1 MACAGMGRRLR
12 RVAFAGLSLLVAAA
26 AQAQIAV
33 RDDRGVEH
41 RFERSPQR
49 IVTLLPSLTETVCA
63 LGACGRLVG
72 TDRYSNWPASVQA
85 LPKLGGLD
93 DALLERIVALKPEVV
108 LAASSTRAVGRL
120 EQLGI
125 PVLAFDSDRH
135 EQVRASLQR
144 IGSLLGAP
152 AQAEAAWA
160 AIEAEFARAAAAVP
174 ARLQGR
180 TVYFEA
186 DSTPYAAGAAS
197 FVGQTLARLKL
208 ENIAPASMG
217 AFPKLN
223 PEFIV
228 RSQPHVVM
236 AVRRNADEMKGRPG
250 WSQLQALQSGRI
262 CAFDSERYEL
272 LTRPGPR
279 LGQAALAMAE
289 CLAALPGR

>member
-1 MACAGMGRRLR
+1 MKRL
-12 RVAFAGLSLLVAAA
+12 ALGLLSLLVAAA

-72 TDRYSNWPASVQA
+72 TDRYSNWPASVVA

-108 LAASSTRAVGRL
+108 LAAASTRAVDRL

-144 IGSLLGAP
+144 IGNLLGAP

-160 AIEAEFARAAAAVP
+160 AIEVEFARAAAAVP

-208 ENIAPASMG
+208 QNIAPASMG

-228 RSQPHVVM
+228 RSQPHVIM

-250 WSQLQALQSGRI
+250 WSQLQALQARRV

-289 CLAALPGR
+289 CLAALPAH

>member
-1 MACAGMGRRLR
+1 MKRL
-12 RVAFAGLSLLVAAA
+12 ALGFLSLLVAAA

-49 IVTLLPSLTETVCA
+49 IVTLLPSLTETVCT
-63 LGACGRLVG
+63 LGACSRLVG
-72 TDRYSNWPASVQA
+72 TDRYSNWPASVLA

-93 DALLERIVALKPEVV
+93 DALLERIVALRPEVV
-108 LAASSTRAVGRL
+108 LAASSTRAVDRL

-144 IGSLLGAP
+144 IGTLLGAS

-160 AIEAEFARAAAAVP
+160 AIEGEFARAAAAVP

-228 RSQPHVVM
+228 RSQPHVII

-250 WSQLQALQSGRI
+250 WSQLQALQARRV
-262 CAFDSERYEL
+262 CAFDSERYEM

-289 CLAALPGR
+289 CLAALPAS

>member
-1 MACAGMGRRLR
+1 MGRRLR

-135 EQVRASLQR
+135 EQVRTSLQR
-144 IGSLLGAP
+144 IGSLLGTP

-160 AIEAEFARAAAAVP
+160 AIEAEFASAAAAVP

-228 RSQPHVVM
+228 RSQPHVIM

-250 WSQLQALQSGRI
+250 WTQLQALQSGRI

-289 CLAALPGR
+289 CLAALPAR

>member
-1 MACAGMGRRLR
+1 MKRL
-12 RVAFAGLSLLVAAA
+12 ALGLLSLLVATT

-72 TDRYSNWPASVQA
+72 TDRYSNWPASVLA

-108 LAASSTRAVGRL
+108 LAASSTRAVDRL

-144 IGSLLGAP
+144 IGTLLGAAP
-152 AQAEAAWA
+152 QAEAAWA
-160 AIEAEFARAAAAVP
+160 AIEAEFVRAATAVP

-208 ENIAPASMG
+208 QNIAPASMG

-228 RSQPHVVM
+228 RSQPHVIM

-250 WSQLQALQSGRI
+250 WSQLQALQARRV

-289 CLAALPGR
+289 CLAALPGN